1 MLKKK
6 IIGLHNSIYTNKTNI
21 NGNKTLNDGFFFS
34 VKKFYLNKKGN
45 FNSIKDGGGGG
56 LKGVGGGCSGC
67 CSKRP
72 LLPVF
77 PLFSSV
83 CILCQSQI
91 IELESR
97 PPFKKCGFS
106 GQILL
111 NSFKFFLVTW
121 SHLQYK
127 LSNEINFLVT

>member
-45 FNSIKDGGGGG
+45 FNSSKDVCVCVCVCVWGGG
-56 LKGVGGGCSGC
+56 LKGVGMGCSGC

-72 LLPVF
+72 LLPVC

-91 IELESR
+91 NELESR

-111 NSFKFFLVTW
+111 
-121 SHLQYK
+121 K
-127 LSNEINFLVT
+127 LMF

>member
-45 FNSIKDGGGGG
+45 FNSSKDVCVCVWGGGGG
-56 LKGVGGGCSGC
+56 VVGGCSGC

-83 CILCQSQI
+83 CILRQSQI

-111 NSFKFFLVTW
+111 NSFKFFLVT
-121 SHLQYK
+121 
-127 LSNEINFLVT
+127 

>member
-1 MLKKK
+1 MMVSFLVLK
-6 IIGLHNSIYTNKTNI
+6 NF
-21 NGNKTLNDGFFFS
+21 TLTRKATLTL
-34 VKKFYLNKKGN
+34 VRMCVCVCVCVW
-45 FNSIKDGGGGG
+45 GG
-56 LKGVGGGCSGC
+56 LKGVGMGCSGC

-72 LLPVF
+72 LLPVC

-91 IELESR
+91 NELESR

-111 NSFKFFLVTW
+111 
-121 SHLQYK
+121 K
-127 LSNEINFLVT
+127 LMF

>member
-97 PPFKKCGFS
+97 PPFKKCGLS

-111 NSFKFFLVTW
+111 NSFKFFLVT
-121 SHLQYK
+121 
-127 LSNEINFLVT
+127 